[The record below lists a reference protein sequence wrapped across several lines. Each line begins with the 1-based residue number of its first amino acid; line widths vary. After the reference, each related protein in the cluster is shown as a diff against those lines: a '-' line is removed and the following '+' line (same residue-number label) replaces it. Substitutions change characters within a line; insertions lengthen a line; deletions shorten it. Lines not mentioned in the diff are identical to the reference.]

1 MTGINTGDLEKELTT
16 KEKEL
21 GRSHPL
27 VGDLVTQLADLYF
40 IDNKASVAEPLYWRA
55 LEICYQQYGAKHVK
69 IATILHSL
77 GEVCEV
83 LSRMPVAEQLYRE
96 SLEMRKELLGI
107 EHPEVKN
114 SRANLDQF
122 LVQFNG
128 AEPKKVLEAKKAS
141 KPYFLFGNEEFPVT
155 A

>member
-16 KEKEL
+16 KEREL
-21 GRSHPL
+21 GRSHPV

-55 LEICYQQYGAKHVK
+55 LEISYQHYGAKHVK
-69 IATILHSL
+69 IASILHSL

-96 SLEMRKELLGI
+96 SLEMKKDLLGAD
-107 EHPEVKN
+107 HPEVKN
-114 SRANLDQF
+114 SLANLEQF
-122 LVQFNG
+122 MNQP
-128 AEPKKVLEAKKAS
+128 EPPESKKAA

>member
-1 MTGINTGDLEKELTT
+1 MTGNTSTGDLEKELTA

-21 GRSHPL
+21 GGSHPL
-27 VGDLVTQLADLYF
+27 VGELVVQLADLYF

-69 IATILHSL
+69 IASILHSL

-96 SLEMRKELLGI
+96 SLEMRRDLLGN
-107 EHPEVKN
+107 EHPDVKN
-114 SRANLDQF
+114 SHANLEQF
-122 LVQFNG
+122 MVHTQT
-128 AEPKKVLEAKKAS
+128 AEPKKAS

>member
-16 KEKEL
+16 KEREL
-21 GRSHPL
+21 GRSHPV

-55 LEICYQQYGAKHVK
+55 LEISYQQYGAKHVK
-69 IATILHSL
+69 IASILHSL

-96 SLEMRKELLGI
+96 SLEMKIDLLGAD
-107 EHPEVKN
+107 HPEVKN
-114 SRANLDQF
+114 SRANLEQF
-122 LVQFNG
+122 LSQAAVP
-128 AEPKKVLEAKKAS
+128 EPKKAAKQ
-141 KPYFLFGNEEFPVT
+141 YFLFGNEEFPVT

>member
-1 MTGINTGDLEKELTT
+1 MTGINTGELEKELTT
-16 KEKEL
+16 REKEL

-55 LEICYQQYGAKHVK
+55 LEISYQQYGAKHVK
-69 IATILHSL
+69 IAAILHSL

-83 LSRMPVAEQLYRE
+83 LSRVPVAEQLYRE
-96 SLEMRKELLGI
+96 ALEMRNQLLGSD
-107 EHPEVKN
+107 HPDVKN
-114 SRANLDQF
+114 ARANLEQF
-122 LVQFNG
+122 LMHVQKV
-128 AEPKKVLEAKKAS
+128 EPKQKAPA

>member
-1 MTGINTGDLEKELTT
+1 MTGINTGDLEKELTAR
-16 KEKEL
+16 EKEL
-21 GRSHPL
+21 GKSHPL

-40 IDNKASVAEPLYWRA
+40 IDNKAPVAEPLYWRA

-69 IATILHSL
+69 IASILHSL

-83 LSRMPVAEQLYRE
+83 LNRTPVAEQLYRE
-96 SLEMRKELLGI
+96 SLEMKKDLLGAD
-107 EHPEVKN
+107 HPEVKD
-114 SRANLDQF
+114 SKANLEQF
-122 LVQFNG
+122 LVHGQP
-128 AEPKKVLEAKKAS
+128 AEAKKTA

>member
-1 MTGINTGDLEKELTT
+1 MTGINTGELEKELTN

-21 GRSHPL
+21 GRSHPI

-55 LEICYQQYGAKHVK
+55 LEICYMQYGAKHVK
-69 IATILHSL
+69 IASILHSL

-83 LSRMPVAEQLYRE
+83 LSRTPVAEQMYRE
-96 SLEMRKELLGI
+96 SLQMKKDLLGND
-107 EHPEVKN
+107 HPEVKN
-114 SRANLDQF
+114 SRANLEQF
-122 LVQFNG
+122 LEHAKVG
-128 AEPKKVLEAKKAS
+128 EPKKSA

>member
-16 KEKEL
+16 REKEL

-40 IDNKASVAEPLYWRA
+40 IDNKPAVAEPLYWRA
-55 LEICYQQYGAKHVK
+55 LEICYQHFGAKHLK
-69 IATILHSL
+69 IASVLHSL

-83 LSRMPVAEQLYRE
+83 LSRTPVAEQLYRE
-96 SLEMRKELLGI
+96 SLEMRKELLGAD
-107 EHPEVKN
+107 HPDVKN
-114 SRANLDQF
+114 SRANLEQF
-122 LVQFNG
+122 LAHVKQP
-128 AEPKKVLEAKKAS
+128 ESQKSS